1 MVHLLMRDTAVVLQ
15 DVVVFYTLS
24 ESNLLGDREQF
35 GELVVGDVVQLRAVK
50 LGDDELCQCC

>member
-50 LGDDELCQCC
+50 LGDDELCQ